1 MPRVRYRGLRKNLT
15 QMYTL
20 FALANVFRV
29 RRQLMIRRRGASMN
43 YQNASIRS
51 AWMPIFRLPD
61 AKTNESNF
69 DSEFCTLI
77 RAVPT
82 RNSELP

>member
-1 MPRVRYRGLRKNLT
+1 MKH
-15 QMYTL
+15 
-20 FALANVFRV
+20 
-29 RRQLMIRRRGASMN
+29 
-43 YQNASIRS
+43 QNASIRS